1 MRHARKIY
9 MTALFGPCRGT
20 CTRLDTSIQGDS
32 ATGTCKRV
40 RFRFTIPPPFHYVRT
55 ALTVVYDPLR
65 PTHDRC
71 VAAHMYVVARWGCSF
86 IMHAHRGFHA
96 VRGMALRMQ
105 RVHVAGDDE
114 LARVRELATQ
124 GVLWCVLG

>member
-1 MRHARKIY
+1 MHTIRY
-9 MTALFGPCRGT
+9 VY
-20 CTRLDTSIQGDS
+20 
-32 ATGTCKRV
+32 TGRFCYRYLYRV
-40 RFRFTIPPPFHYVRT
+40 VSGLRFRFTIPPPFHYVRT

-105 RVHVAGDDE
+105 RVHAAGDDE
-114 LARVRELATQ
+114 LTRVRGLATL